1 MMTGCSMTNT
11 LDIFRAA
18 KLLIDHHG
26 DDSALDAAGLTDLL
40 PEERDTLFFQARS
53 ASRSI

>member
-1 MMTGCSMTNT
+1 MTNT